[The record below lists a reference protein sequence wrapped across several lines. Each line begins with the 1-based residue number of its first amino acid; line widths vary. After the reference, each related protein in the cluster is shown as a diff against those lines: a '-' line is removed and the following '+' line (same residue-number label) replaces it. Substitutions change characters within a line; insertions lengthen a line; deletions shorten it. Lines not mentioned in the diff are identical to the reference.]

1 MKNLKTLLDSIIF
14 SISVFALGVI
24 VFNNST
30 QAVATLK
37 TNAALIFPLSTSVL
51 GALVYSILTT
61 AQRQKV
67 DA

>member
-1 MKNLKTLLDSIIF
+1 MKNLKILFDSVIF
-14 SISVFALGVI
+14 SISVLALGVI

-30 QAVATLK
+30 QAVATLR
-37 TNAALIFPLSTSVL
+37 TNVALIFPLSTSVL